1 MDIIENIN
9 GWRSE
14 YRRWQAGNNDMS
26 DIRHYPWVTNR
37 HAPFTPARR
46 ALSMTNVALIS
57 SAGAYI
63 DGTPAFGAGVEFREI
78 PREVEAS
85 DLCYEAR
92 GFDPTAVKEDR
103 NVLIPVERLLE
114 YRDNGVI
121 GDLNAVWWSFCGYM
135 PDAAAIAEAL
145 PALVERVLSYDVR
158 VALLVP
164 ASKLC
169 QQSCGLVARALEAAH
184 IPTMMLAVERS
195 VADRVRP
202 PRTAF
207 YNGEF
212 GQTVGPA
219 KWPQK
224 QRRILDE
231 ALRLIEPL
239 DQPTVHKLV
248 VNLQTEIEQERGE
261 R

>member
-1 MDIIENIN
+1 METGATRSVGVEIIEDIDS
-9 GWRSE
+9 WRGE

-63 DGTPAFGAGVEFREI
+63 DGTPAFGEGVEFREI
-78 PREVEAS
+78 PREVDAA
-85 DLCYEAR
+85 DLRYEAR
-92 GFDPTAVKEDR
+92 GYDPAAAQQDR

-169 QQSCGLVARALEAAH
+169 QQS
-184 IPTMMLAVERS
+184 
-195 VADRVRP
+195 
-202 PRTAF
+202 
-207 YNGEF
+207 
-212 GQTVGPA
+212 
-219 KWPQK
+219 
-224 QRRILDE
+224 
-231 ALRLIEPL
+231 
-239 DQPTVHKLV
+239 
-248 VNLQTEIEQERGE
+248 
-261 R
+261 

>member
-121 GDLNAVWWSFCGYM
+121 GDLNAVWWSR
-135 PDAAAIAEAL
+135 IASPNAQSTWYSS
-145 PALVERVLSYDVR
+145 LVGDDPSFL
-158 VALLVP
+158 
-164 ASKLC
+164 
-169 QQSCGLVARALEAAH
+169 
-184 IPTMMLAVERS
+184 
-195 VADRVRP
+195 
-202 PRTAF
+202 
-207 YNGEF
+207 
-212 GQTVGPA
+212 
-219 KWPQK
+219 
-224 QRRILDE
+224 
-231 ALRLIEPL
+231 
-239 DQPTVHKLV
+239 
-248 VNLQTEIEQERGE
+248 
-261 R
+261 